1 MKRAQQGTKVYS
13 SSRAVENH
21 VLRPYASSAAFL
33 PVVLAFLTAV
43 LISGCAGVVGSQIQH
58 SDTNAG
64 TASLS
69 ASPSSLAFS
78 NVGVGATAKQIVTI
92 TNSGTASESVTAIAA
107 SGTAFSV
114 SGITLPCN
122 LDAGSSTT
130 FTAEF
135 TPTAAGATTGTLSIV
150 ATSGGSDPTF
160 TIAMTGTG
168 TQALLGLSPSA
179 VSFGTVT
186 TGQSNSQPVMISNS
200 GNGVLTISSYA
211 VTGSGFAVTGL
222 TTPLTIQPG
231 KSALFNVACDPTS
244 AGNLSG
250 SVSLSSNAPNS
261 PTALALSGTGAT
273 ATIGLSV
280 SPSSLAFGNVALNAS
295 SSESISLKNTGNS
308 NVTISAVSVTGG
320 GFSGSG
326 VNAGLTLSPN
336 QAATLNVAF
345 APTTAGA
352 FSGSVKITS
361 NAAGSPQSVAL
372 SGDGIASHIVSLS
385 WTASSSSNVVGYN
398 VYRGTVSGTYAKI
411 TSAPVGNTSYLDAT
425 VQSGQNTTYYYVV
438 TAVDSTGAESTDSNQ
453 ATATIP

>member
-1 MKRAQQGTKVYS
+1 MPRVQRGTQVFSGGRLISNTVFLGRANTL
-13 SSRAVENH
+13 A
-21 VLRPYASSAAFL
+21 LLTF
-33 PVVLAFLTAV
+33 VLAIGATGL
-43 LISGCAGVVGSQIQH
+43 LSGCAGVAGSAVQH
-58 SDTNAG
+58 SDTNPG
-64 TASLS
+64 TAALS
-69 ASPSSLAFS
+69 ASPSNVAFS
-78 NVGVGATAKQIVTI
+78 DVGVGATAKQTI
-92 TNSGTASESVTAIAA
+92 TVTNSGSASESVTSITATGA
-107 SGTAFSV
+107 AFSIT
-114 SGITLPCN
+114 GITLPYS

-135 TPTAAGATTGTLSIV
+135 APTIAGAATGTVSIV
-150 ATSGGSDPTF
+150 ASSGSSDPSF
-160 TIAMTGTG
+160 TVAMTGTG
-168 TQALLGLSPSA
+168 TQPHLGLSPST

-186 TGQSNSQPVMISNS
+186 TGQRNSQPVTISNS

-211 VTGSGFAVTGL
+211 VTGSGFGVTGL

-231 KSALFNVACDPTS
+231 KSSSFNVAFGPAST
-244 AGNLSG
+244 GNLSG
-250 SVSLSSNAPNS
+250 SISLSSNAPNS
-261 PTALALSGTGAT
+261 PTALTLSGTAT
-273 ATIGLSV
+273 AATISLSV
-280 SPSSLAFGNVALNAS
+280 SPSSLAFGNIALNARS
-295 SSESISLKNTGNS
+295 SQSVALKNTGNS

-345 APTTAGA
+345 APTTAGNV
-352 FSGSVKITS
+352 SGSVKITS

-372 SGDGIASHIVSLS
+372 SGDGIASHSVSLS

-411 TSAPVGNTSYLDAT
+411 TSAPVGNVTYTDAT

-453 ATATIP
+453 ATATVP